1 MIDIAWSQFTPGA
14 ALTGGLLIG
23 LAAAA
28 FLLLNGRIAG
38 ISGILGGL
46 LTPRKNDILWR
57 IAFLA
62 GLIGAPILWALASE
76 LPPIEINAG
85 YPAIILAGLLVG
97 IGTRY
102 ASGCTSGHGVCGLS
116 RLSPRSLVATLSFMA
131 LGFGTVFII
140 RHVLGA

>member
-23 LAAAA
+23 LAAAS

-46 LTPRKNDILWR
+46 LAPARRDILWR
-57 IAFLA
+57 VAFLA
-62 GLIGAPILWALASE
+62 GLVGTPSLWLLFAE
-76 LPPIEINAG
+76 LPPIQVDAG
-85 YPAIILAGLLVG
+85 YPALIVAGLLVG

-102 ASGCTSGHGVCGLS
+102 GSGCTSGHGVCGLS

-131 LGFGTVFII
+131 TGFLTVFVI
-140 RHVLGA
+140 RHLMGV